1 MAITFDSI
9 TFTETLAANN
19 ALTISDNIIIK
30 RHNKT
35 RVDVVVSRDTI
46 ATTDGDYWDGDN
58 ILHMSYGANRET
70 IYGTTNGN
78 KCTFTITLENIHE
91 TTFSFSISE
100 HMSDGIIVRSYGK
113 TAQPIYI
120 DYEDLVILCQLG
132 EVTTAGRMT
141 VSFYGLY
148 WNGNFGST
156 SNSLDVDYRWR
167 IAGQTWSSWLTAGTG
182 YSINGN
188 FTITGL
194 DYAGPA
200 YEVELRATDKI
211 QTVYASGSQV
221 GTPLFDWSPSDFR
234 FGVPVHA
241 DDYIKTKN
249 EKGYHQDNYS
259 GESIELLNLKSDN
272 NLHIGFGGYAAEQ
285 GATMIYG
292 NDIQAITNKG
302 LYVNELNLLGLARA
316 MSNSYELTATPSNK
330 FLDGT
335 VMSNL
340 LFTDLSSYA
349 VLRGNCLY
357 VRHYCKNVP
366 DFTATG
372 DINDVFVGSVTIK
385 HGGKIKDMEYVT
397 AVAGSSGTTCGLEI
411 KNITFDET
419 WDEVSFEVYI
429 CNAAAV
435 TNRVLGVFV
444 IPVTLNLD
452 AFTE

>member
-1 MAITFDSI
+1 MAIKFDSI
-9 TFTETLAANN
+9 TFTETLSANKS
-19 ALTISDNIIIK
+19 LTGKADKIIK

-35 RVDVVVSRDTI
+35 RVDIVCSRDTF
-46 ATTDGDYWDGDN
+46 TTGTTYWSSN
-58 ILHMSYGANRET
+58 VNLFMTYGTKEET
-70 IYGTTNGN
+70 IYGTVSGN
-78 KCTFTITLENIHE
+78 KATFTITLENIYE
-91 TTFSFSISE
+91 SSFSFAIEETVGSTIRR
-100 HMSDGIIVRSYGK
+100 VY
-113 TAQPIYI
+113 TAKATPNYV
-120 DYEDLVILCQLG
+120 DYEDLVILCQL
-132 EVTTAGRMT
+132 ENVTTDGVMG
-141 VSFYGLY
+141 VNFYGLY
-148 WNGNFGST
+148 WDGSFGST
-156 SNSLDVDYRWR
+156 RNSLSVTYRWR
-167 IAGQTWSSWLTAGTG
+167 IAGQTWNAWTKAGTG
-182 YSINGN
+182 SSIRGY
-188 FTITGL
+188 FTISGL

-200 YEVELRATDKI
+200 YEVELRAVDKI
-211 QTVYASGSQV
+211 QTVETSGTQV

-241 DDYIKTKN
+241 DDYVKTKN
-249 EKGYHQDNYS
+249 EKGYHQDNRS
-259 GESIELLNLKSDN
+259 GESIELLNLKSDD
-272 NLHIGFGGYAAEQ
+272 NLHVGFGGYSAEQ

-292 NDIQAITNKG
+292 NDIQSITNKG
-302 LYVNELNLLGLARA
+302 FYVNELNLLGLARA

-335 VMSNL
+335 VKSNL

-366 DFTATG
+366 DFTTTG

-435 TNRVLGVFV
+435 TNTVLGVFV